1 MCHTLQTIRQRRVDH
16 REWKSNIIEGYIE
29 RHRISGRRFGE
40 AALSDPGFVASLAR
54 GRSLRLDTADRLLVF
69 MGEAPIGPAFR
80 REVEAFLSVTRT
92 KAYLLGLDAAG
103 DPSFVARLRKGVS
116 PRLPTV
122 DRVRAWMDEACTD
135 EQRRAIHAAMATRP
149 LNGLPVI
156 RRRLRIGRACVNGD
170 TPLFNPSDGSSD

>member
-1 MCHTLQTIRQRRVDH
+1 MEQHTTTLRRTID
-16 REWKSNIIEGYIE
+16 GYIE

-40 AALSDPGFVASLAR
+40 AALGDPGFVASLSR

-116 PRLPTV
+116 PRLATV
-122 DRVRAWMDEACTD
+122 DRVRAWMDRDCSDA
-135 EQRRAIHAAMATRP
+135 QRRAIRAAMSARP
-149 LNGLPVI
+149 LNGAPVMPGRI
-156 RRRLRIGRACVNGD
+156 RVRRGPVNGNAVH
-170 TPLFNPSDGSSD
+170 FNPPDGSSD

>member
-1 MCHTLQTIRQRRVDH
+1 MEQHATTLRRTID
-16 REWKSNIIEGYIE
+16 GYIE

-40 AALSDPGFVASLAR
+40 VALGDPGFVASLAR

-69 MGEAPIGPAFR
+69 MDEAPIGPAFR

-116 PRLPTV
+116 PRLATV
-122 DRVRAWMDEACTD
+122 DRVRAWMDRDCSDAH
-135 EQRRAIHAAMATRP
+135 RKAIRAAMAARP
-149 LNGLPVI
+149 QNGTPVVSDPPQQ
-156 RRRLRIGRACVNGD
+156 RRGRVNGQ
-170 TPLFNPSDGSSD
+170 TFQFNPSDGSSD

>member
-1 MCHTLQTIRQRRVDH
+1 MDTHTITLRRTV
-16 REWKSNIIEGYIE
+16 EGYIE

-40 AALSDPGFVASLAR
+40 VALGDPGFIASLAR

-80 REVEAFLSVTRT
+80 REIEAFLSVTRT

-116 PRLPTV
+116 PRLATI
-122 DRVRAWMDEACTD
+122 DRVRAWM
-135 EQRRAIHAAMATRP
+135 RMSRWR
-149 LNGLPVI
+149 
-156 RRRLRIGRACVNGD
+156 
-170 TPLFNPSDGSSD
+170 